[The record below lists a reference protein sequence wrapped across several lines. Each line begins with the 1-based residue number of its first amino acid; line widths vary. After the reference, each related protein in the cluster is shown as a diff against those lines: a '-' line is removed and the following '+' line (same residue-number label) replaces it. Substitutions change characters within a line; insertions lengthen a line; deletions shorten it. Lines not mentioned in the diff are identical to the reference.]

1 MNLEQIPEEARKP
14 LFELGRFVATLGAIV
29 LAMKY
34 LGVATQDDVH
44 AMELKLT
51 AARARVDVLATI
63 YQTTEGITIFWDTL
77 EPIENQLAEVP
88 SGPVQ

>member
-1 MNLEQIPEEARKP
+1 MTELPDEYKKP

-44 AMELKLT
+44 KLELKLT
-51 AARARVDVLATI
+51 AARARVDVLATV

-88 SGPVQ
+88 SGPVQP